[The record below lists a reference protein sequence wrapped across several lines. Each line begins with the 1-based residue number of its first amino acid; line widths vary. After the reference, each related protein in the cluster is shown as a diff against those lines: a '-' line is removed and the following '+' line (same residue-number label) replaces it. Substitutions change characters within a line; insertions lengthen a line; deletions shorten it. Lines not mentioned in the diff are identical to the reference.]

1 MPEYVLL
8 LHQSEKKF
16 DNLSPEEIQ
25 DLIHKY
31 MTWREGLIQ
40 CGVFRGGRKLAEG
53 GRLLR
58 TGKDKI
64 LVTEG
69 PFSESQ
75 EVLGG
80 YFIIEAANYD
90 EAVEISRSCP
100 HLIDGQSIELRQLD
114 ITPTISSA
122 PTSTT

>member
-8 LHQSEKKF
+8 LNQSEKKF

-25 DLIHKY
+25 ALLSKY
-31 MTWREGLIQ
+31 MAWRQGLVQRGIL
-40 CGVFRGGRKLAEG
+40 RGGRKLAEG
-53 GRLLR
+53 GRRLR
-58 TGKDKI
+58 TVKEQL

-80 YFIIEAANYD
+80 YFIIEVANYN
-90 EAVEISRSCP
+90 EAVDVARTCP

-114 ITPTISSA
+114 ITPDH
-122 PTSTT
+122 